1 MGSTNQILT
10 TNSLELTQKELQKN
24 KIITTNYINAKPCIN
39 NSAMQLRINF
49 NHALVIS
56 QVYGLLIAFFFI
68 INMTLIPWGAV
79 HSATPP
85 VTGPVK
91 WHPGHYYTI
100 MGFGKDK
107 TWYMDQVYRELKS
120 TPALRGLQV
129 RYLWAE
135 IEKSEGVYDFASID
149 RQLAAL
155 TTRGKRLVIQ
165 VQTKSFDPEWKLVP
179 DYLKTAKYE
188 GGVFAFGTY
197 GTTTIRGHNI
207 KLWNPMVRDRLIA
220 LFRAL
225 GKRYNS
231 HPNFEGIGMIE
242 TALGQSMDPLS
253 SAQISG
259 FYANLLSVHQ
269 QMRLHFP
276 NTMTIQEV
284 NYPRDILESFV
295 GALKNMGT
303 GLSGPDIFLE
313 EPGLLYEGT
322 QYASKGIYHH
332 YPEVAGII
340 PVAPQVMASNYENT
354 RHDGTGYQ
362 PTMLELLAFARDR
375 LKSNYIF
382 WARSPEYYPKVL
394 EMLNWSEQ
402 KKDPA
407 GGLSIAC
414 PSNFSSCAN

>member
-49 NHALVIS
+49 NHALV
-56 QVYGLLIAFFFI
+56 
-68 INMTLIPWGAV
+68 TLIPWGAV

-165 VQTKSFDPEWKLVP
+165 VQTKS
-179 DYLKTAKYE
+179 
-188 GGVFAFGTY
+188 
-197 GTTTIRGHNI
+197 
-207 KLWNPMVRDRLIA
+207 
-220 LFRAL
+220 
-225 GKRYNS
+225 
-231 HPNFEGIGMIE
+231 
-242 TALGQSMDPLS
+242 
-253 SAQISG
+253 
-259 FYANLLSVHQ
+259 
-269 QMRLHFP
+269 
-276 NTMTIQEV
+276 
-284 NYPRDILESFV
+284 
-295 GALKNMGT
+295 
-303 GLSGPDIFLE
+303 
-313 EPGLLYEGT
+313 
-322 QYASKGIYHH
+322 
-332 YPEVAGII
+332 
-340 PVAPQVMASNYENT
+340 
-354 RHDGTGYQ
+354 
-362 PTMLELLAFARDR
+362 
-375 LKSNYIF
+375 
-382 WARSPEYYPKVL
+382 
-394 EMLNWSEQ
+394 
-402 KKDPA
+402 
-407 GGLSIAC
+407 
-414 PSNFSSCAN
+414 